1 MKFTINLRGC
11 ITKTRGNIMGDISDN
26 KPRRQFLKHTVSS
39 AAVATAAVMGVDQ
52 AAAQA
57 ASSGPVTSTTQGA
70 LEGYLWLKPSEQG
83 FVEALVD
90 HLCPPEALSASG
102 VELGLNIY
110 FDRALGGDWGNGNRL
125 YLKGPFVKGSANQGY
140 QLGLTPAQL
149 FRAGTQALMAYC
161 KNNVGKQFDSLSSE
175 QKENILVLM
184 HSGKLE
190 FDNGIPSQVYF
201 EHLLQMFYEA
211 MFADPIYGGN
221 RAKAGWKM
229 IGYPGVTANHRQN
242 IIEFKNKPYR
252 VEPTSIADVN

>member
-1 MKFTINLRGC
+1 
-11 ITKTRGNIMGDISDN
+11 MGDISDN

-39 AAVATAAVMGVDQ
+39 AAVATASVIGVDK
-52 AAAQA
+52 ATAQA
-57 ASSGPVTSTTQGA
+57 ASSGPVGTTTQGA
-70 LEGYLWLKPSEQG
+70 LAGYLWLKPSEQG

-90 HLCPPEALSASG
+90 HLCPPDALCASG

-161 KNNVGKQFDSLSSE
+161 KSNVGKQFDSLSSE
-175 QKENILVLM
+175 QKENILILM
-184 HSGKLE
+184 QSGKLE